1 LAWFALVGNALVI
14 LQGAFVR
21 ASGSGAG
28 CGGHWPTCNG
38 EVVPLNAGVH
48 TLIEFTHRMLALTVL
63 ALGVWLVVRAW
74 RVRKERPGFRAFA
87 FAAFCFLIMEA
98 LLGMVTVVFGLTG
111 DNQSLARGVLVAVH
125 LVNSLLLIGTLTG
138 VVVFSRGRNAPAW
151 PLRIGRQG
159 ALATVLGLGLLGM
172 LVLIF
177 SGGIAAMGNTM
188 FPSESLK
195 QGFAA
200 DFNPASHT
208 LIRLRILHP
217 LIAITVGTYLFVG
230 LGLSWWLKPTPAAR
244 RTAQTLFGVYVA
256 QLVVG
261 TANLAFLAPM
271 ALQLLHLTMAVLAF
285 SLLTTLSLEML
296 GGVAVPR
303 RAETAAA
310 GAGGSGVGGSV
321 AGGSVAGGSAM
332 SGPGVGG
339 SGGAQGPAIEGAGRG

>member
-1 LAWFALVGNALVI
+1 MAQARRPSTHMLAWFALAGNALVI

-28 CGGHWPTCNG
+28 CGGHWPMCNG

-48 TLIEFTHRMLALTVL
+48 TLIEFTHRMLALLVL
-63 ALGVWLVVRAW
+63 ALGVWLLVRAL
-74 RVRKERPGFRAFA
+74 RLRRQQPGFSTFA
-87 FAAFCFLIMEA
+87 FAAFYFLIMEA

-138 VVVFSRGRNAPAW
+138 VVVFSRPKAPAW

-188 FPSESLK
+188 FPSASLQ

-230 LGLSWWLKPTPAAR
+230 LGLSWWLKPTPSAR
-244 RTAQTLFGVYVA
+244 RTAQWLFGAYVT

-271 ALQLLHLTMAVLAF
+271 ALQLLHLSMAVLAF
-285 SLLTTLSLEML
+285 SLLTTLTLEML
-296 GGVAVPR
+296 GGEAVPR
-303 RAETAAA
+303 RADAAAPA
-310 GAGGSGVGGSV
+310 GAGAPAAPQNASQG
-321 AGGSVAGGSAM
+321 AAM
-332 SGPGVGG
+332 
-339 SGGAQGPAIEGAGRG
+339 EGASRG

>member
-1 LAWFALVGNALVI
+1 MAEARRPSTHVLAWFALAGNALVI

-38 EVVPLNAGVH
+38 EVVPLNANVH
-48 TLIEFTHRMLALTVL
+48 TLIEFTHRLLALTVL
-63 ALGVWLVVRAW
+63 VLGVWLLVRAIGM
-74 RVRKERPGFRAFA
+74 RRETPGFSVFSY
-87 FAAFCFLIMEA
+87 AAFYFLIMEA
-98 LLGMVTVVFGLTG
+98 LLGAVTVVFGLTG

-125 LVNSLLLIGTLTG
+125 LVNSLLLVGTLTG
-138 VVVFSRGRNAPAW
+138 MVVFSRPRPPAW
-151 PLRIGRQG
+151 PLRLGRQG
-159 ALATVLGLGLLGM
+159 ALATVLGLGLISM

-188 FPSESLK
+188 FPSTSLQ

-230 LGLSWWLKPTPAAR
+230 LGLSWWIKPTPSAR
-244 RTAQTLFGVYVA
+244 RTAQALLGVYLA

-285 SLLTTLSLEML
+285 ALLTTLTLEML
-296 GGVAVPR
+296 GGQATLR
-303 RAETAAA
+303 
-310 GAGGSGVGGSV
+310 
-321 AGGSVAGGSAM
+321 
-332 SGPGVGG
+332 
-339 SGGAQGPAIEGAGRG
+339 EGAAQQRAAMEKA

>member
-1 LAWFALVGNALVI
+1 MAEARRPSTHVLAWFALAGNALVI

-38 EVVPLNAGVH
+38 EVVPLNANVH
-48 TLIEFTHRMLALTVL
+48 TLIEFTHRLLALTVL
-63 ALGVWLVVRAW
+63 VLGVWLLVRAI
-74 RVRKERPGFRAFA
+74 RTRRETPGFSAFTY
-87 FAAFCFLIMEA
+87 AAFYFLIMEA
-98 LLGMVTVVFGLTG
+98 LLGAVTVVFGLTG

-125 LVNSLLLIGTLTG
+125 LVNSLLLVGTLTG
-138 VVVFSRGRNAPAW
+138 MVVFSRPRPPAW
-151 PLRIGRQG
+151 PLRLGRQG
-159 ALATVLGLGLLGM
+159 ALATVLGLGLISM

-188 FPSESLK
+188 FPSTSLQ

-230 LGLSWWLKPTPAAR
+230 LGLSWWIKPTPSAR
-244 RTAQTLFGVYVA
+244 RTAQALLGVYLA

-285 SLLTTLSLEML
+285 ALLTTLTLEML
-296 GGVAVPR
+296 GGQATLR
-303 RAETAAA
+303 
-310 GAGGSGVGGSV
+310 
-321 AGGSVAGGSAM
+321 
-332 SGPGVGG
+332 
-339 SGGAQGPAIEGAGRG
+339 EGAAQQRAAMEKA

>member
-1 LAWFALVGNALVI
+1 MAETWRPSTHTLAWLALICNALVI

-48 TLIEFTHRMLALTVL
+48 TLIEFSHRLLALTVL

-74 RVRKERPGFRAFA
+74 RLRQERRGFSAFA
-87 FAAFCFLIMEA
+87 FAAFYFVIMEA

-111 DNQSLARGVLVAVH
+111 DNHSLARGVLVAVH

-138 VVVFSRGRNAPAW
+138 VVVFSRRKAPAW

-159 ALATVLGLGLLGM
+159 ALATVLGLGLVGM
-172 LVLIF
+172 LLLIF

-188 FPSESLK
+188 FPSASLS

-244 RTAQTLFGVYVA
+244 RTAQALLAVYVA
-256 QLVVG
+256 QLAVG

-271 ALQLLHLTMAVLAF
+271 ALQLLHLSMAVLAF

-296 GGVAVPR
+296 GGEFARR
-303 RAETAAA
+303 RAE
-310 GAGGSGVGGSV
+310 SQS
-321 AGGSVAGGSAM
+321 
-332 SGPGVGG
+332 
-339 SGGAQGPAIEGAGRG
+339 QGPVVEGVAHD

>member
-1 LAWFALVGNALVI
+1 MAETRGPSTRLLAWLALVGNALVI

-48 TLIEFTHRMLALTVL
+48 TLIEFTHRLLALTVL

-74 RVRKERPGFRAFA
+74 RLRKQQRGFSTFA
-87 FAAFCFLIMEA
+87 FAAFYFLIMEA
-98 LLGMVTVVFGLTG
+98 LLGMITVVFGLTG
-111 DNQSLARGVLVAVH
+111 DNHSLTRGVLVAVH

-138 VVVFSRGRNAPAW
+138 VVVFSRRNPPAW
-151 PLRIGRQG
+151 PLRVGRQG
-159 ALATVLGLGLLGM
+159 ALATVLGLGLVGM

-188 FPSESLK
+188 FPSASLK

-271 ALQLLHLTMAVLAF
+271 VLQLLHLTMAVLAF

-296 GGVAVPR
+296 GG
-303 RAETAAA
+303 AAA
-310 GAGGSGVGGSV
+310 SRRTEAV
-321 AGGSVAGGSAM
+321 ATG
-332 SGPGVGG
+332 GPGVGAT
-339 SGGAQGPAIEGAGRG
+339 GGTQGPAMEGANRG

>member
-1 LAWFALVGNALVI
+1 MTEALIASNAILWLLVI
-14 LQGAFVR
+14 V
-21 ASGSGAG
+21 
-28 CGGHWPTCNG
+28 
-38 EVVPLNAGVH
+38 
-48 TLIEFTHRMLALTVL
+48 LALTVL
-63 ALGVWLVVRAW
+63 ALGVWLLVRAI
-74 RVRKERPGFRAFA
+74 RTRKESAGFSTFA
-87 FAAFCFLIMEA
+87 YAAFYFLIMEA
-98 LLGMVTVVFGLTG
+98 LLGAVTVVFGLTG

-138 VVVFSRGRNAPAW
+138 MVVFSRPRPPAW
-151 PLRIGRQG
+151 PLRLGRQG
-159 ALATVLGLGLLGM
+159 ALATVLGLGLVGM

-188 FPSESLK
+188 FPSTSLQ

-230 LGLSWWLKPTPAAR
+230 LGLSWWLKPTPSAR
-244 RTAQTLFGVYVA
+244 RTAQVLLGVYVA
-256 QLVVG
+256 QLAVG

-296 GGVAVPR
+296 GGQ
-303 RAETAAA
+303 AAA
-310 GAGGSGVGGSV
+310 R
-321 AGGSVAGGSAM
+321 
-332 SGPGVGG
+332 
-339 SGGAQGPAIEGAGRG
+339 EGAAQQHAAMEKA

>member
-1 LAWFALVGNALVI
+1 MAEARRPSTYLLAWLALVGNVLVI

-38 EVVPLNAGVH
+38 EVVPLNANVH

-63 ALGVWLVVRAW
+63 VLGVWLVVRAL
-74 RVRKERPGFRAFA
+74 RARKENRGFTSFA
-87 FAAFCFLIMEA
+87 LAAFYFLIMEA
-98 LLGMVTVVFGLTG
+98 LLGAVTVLFGLTG
-111 DNQSLARGVLVAVH
+111 DNQSLARGLLVAVH
-125 LVNSLLLIGTLTG
+125 LVNSLLLVGTLTG
-138 VVVFSRGRNAPAW
+138 MVVYARRRRPSW
-151 PLRIGRQG
+151 PLAIGKQG
-159 ALATVLGLGLLGM
+159 ALATVLGLGLVGM

-188 FPSESLK
+188 FPSTSLQ

-230 LGLSWWLKPTPAAR
+230 LGLSWWLKPTPRAR
-244 RTAQTLFGVYVA
+244 RTAQVLLGVYVA
-256 QLVVG
+256 QLAVG

-271 ALQLLHLTMAVLAF
+271 ALQLIHLMMAVLAF

-296 GGVAVPR
+296 GGEAAVRVDPANPR
-303 RAETAAA
+303 AAMEKA
-310 GAGGSGVGGSV
+310 
-321 AGGSVAGGSAM
+321 
-332 SGPGVGG
+332 
-339 SGGAQGPAIEGAGRG
+339 

>member
-1 LAWFALVGNALVI
+1 MSESRRPSTHLLAWLALVGNALVI

-38 EVVPLNAGVH
+38 EVVPLNANVH
-48 TLIEFTHRMLALTVL
+48 TLIEFTHRLLALTVL
-63 ALGVWLVVRAW
+63 ALGVWLVVRAI
-74 RVRKERPGFRAFA
+74 RLRKENRGFTVFA
-87 FAAFCFLIMEA
+87 LAAFYFLIMEA
-98 LLGMVTVVFGLTG
+98 LLGAVTVIFGLTG
-111 DNQSLARGVLVAVH
+111 DNQSLARGLLVAVH

-138 VVVFSRGRNAPAW
+138 TMVFSRRQRPAW
-151 PLRIGRQG
+151 PLRISKQG
-159 ALATVLGLGLLGM
+159 ALATVLGLGLVGM

-188 FPSESLK
+188 FPSTSLQ

-230 LGLSWWLKPTPAAR
+230 LGLSWWLKPTPRAR
-244 RTAQTLFGVYVA
+244 RTAQVLLGVYVS
-256 QLVVG
+256 QLAVG

-296 GGVAVPR
+296 GGEAAVRVDPANS
-303 RAETAAA
+303 RA
-310 GAGGSGVGGSV
+310 
-321 AGGSVAGGSAM
+321 AM
-332 SGPGVGG
+332 EK
-339 SGGAQGPAIEGAGRG
+339 A